1 MESKVAALEQVLESC
16 QKQNQQLITKYKK
29 VEDKL
34 KTAIS
39 NEQSEQIVGT
49 SQSSV
54 TEDRLED
61 STPNAPL
68 AKEDC
73 EAQLVAMKAQVR
85 HLQVQLQ
92 KQIGKNQVLEEKL
105 KDSSV
110 VALQQKL
117 QLSQANNASLS
128 ADIAKLKFEFQQ

>member
-1 MESKVAALEQVLESC
+1 MESC
-16 QKQNQQLITKYKK
+16 QKQNQQLITKYRN
-29 VEDKL
+29 VEEKL

-92 KQIGKNQVLEEKL
+92 KQIDKNKTLEEKL

-110 VALQQKL
+110 VAL
-117 QLSQANNASLS
+117 
-128 ADIAKLKFEFQQ
+128 

>member
-1 MESKVAALEQVLESC
+1 MEE
-16 QKQNQQLITKYKK
+16 
-29 VEDKL
+29 KL
-34 KTAIS
+34 KAAIS

-54 TEDRLED
+54 TEDVMED
-61 STPNAPL
+61 SMSNAPL

-92 KQIGKNQVLEEKL
+92 KQIGRN
-105 KDSSV
+105 
-110 VALQQKL
+110 
-117 QLSQANNASLS
+117 
-128 ADIAKLKFEFQQ
+128 